1 MRLRHFVPVFG
12 IAALAQSAPASAQG
26 LLPKQPPVRF
36 EVPRNQRPPAGMC
49 RIWIENVP
57 AAQQPAPTDCATAI
71 RNRPPNGRVIFSDD
85 EEKKDRKGR
94 DRDKGEEKK
103 PARKAAPRDTT

>member
-1 MRLRHFVPVFG
+1 MKLRHFVPLLG
-12 IAALAQSAPASAQG
+12 IAVLAQSALAQG
-26 LLPKQPPVRF
+26 LRPKQPPVRF

-57 AAQQPAPTDCATAI
+57 AAKQPAPTDCATAI
-71 RNRPPNGRVIFSDD
+71 RNRPPNGRVIFSED
-85 EEKKDRKGR
+85 EAKKNEKGR
-94 DRDKGEEKK
+94 DRDRDTDEEKK